1 MYRAIGPKKMA
12 QKFKCNARTV
22 SKEKT
27 KSPNEVIA
35 SKILPHA
42 KLFLHT

>member
-12 QKFKCNARTV
+12 QKFKCNTRSVA
-22 SKEKT
+22 KEKT

-35 SKILPHA
+35 SKILLHA
-42 KLFLHT
+42 NLFLHT